1 MMSDQRSGPTRS
13 GTLVLA
19 VLVVAAAIAWVW
31 VVIRQAADGTVFWPS
46 VVASLV
52 TVLVVGIGSWL
63 VRRRAHALEQT
74 DPEAA
79 AQYRLQT
86 RRVAL
91 ALGASGVL
99 LIGLVVIW
107 LAL

>member
-1 MMSDQRSGPTRS
+1 MNALVAKTRGKHFTVTLSRSG
-13 GTLVLA
+13 
-19 VLVVAAAIAWVW
+19 
-31 VVIRQAADGTVFWPS
+31 Q
-46 VVASLV
+46 
-52 TVLVVGIGSWL
+52 
-63 VRRRAHALEQT
+63 
-74 DPEAA
+74 AA

-86 RRVAL
+86 RRGAL